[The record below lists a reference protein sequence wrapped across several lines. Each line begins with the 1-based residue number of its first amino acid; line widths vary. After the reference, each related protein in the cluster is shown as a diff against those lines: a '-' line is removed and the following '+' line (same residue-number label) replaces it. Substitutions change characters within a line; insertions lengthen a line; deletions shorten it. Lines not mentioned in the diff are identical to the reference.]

1 MYRCRFWGHYA
12 SPKQYGIAWQVDLNS
27 RFMVLFTRGHFPIHQ
42 KASAL
47 TFSMLN
53 SLGGHNFDLMVNGFG
68 TVYNLNPIYLD
79 SKAAV
84 AFVVITNLVT
94 ASTNLLKASLPPSK
108 THFSIR

>member
-1 MYRCRFWGHYA
+1 
-12 SPKQYGIAWQVDLNS
+12 
-27 RFMVLFTRGHFPIHQ
+27 MVLFTRGHFPIHQ

-94 ASTNLLKASLPPSK
+94 ASTNLLRPPCHRLKLISASDN
-108 THFSIR
+108 IRDCNTEPH